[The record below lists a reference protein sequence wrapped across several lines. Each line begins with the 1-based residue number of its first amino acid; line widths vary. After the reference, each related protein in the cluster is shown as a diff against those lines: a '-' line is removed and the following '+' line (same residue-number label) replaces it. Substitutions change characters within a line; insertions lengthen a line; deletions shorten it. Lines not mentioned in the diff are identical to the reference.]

1 MAEAGRTDLMIAA
14 GLKVPNEAFA
24 MVIVRLEI
32 DFKREMTW
40 PGDVLIQ
47 TAVARI
53 GGKSIHM
60 RQTIA
65 SGAVETAQALSILA
79 AIDRHTRRA
88 IAARSVLARA
98 LRTLDIAGLNEPAQ
112 GPAPWP
118 PCWTDCPRIGRHLQS
133 WPEWKAIVS
142 GCAPAC

>member
-32 DFKREMTW
+32 DFKHEMNW

-65 SGAVETAQALSILA
+65 SGGVETAQAVSILA

-88 IAARSVLARA
+88 IALD
-98 LRTLDIAGLNEPAQ
+98 RTWHERF
-112 GPAPWP
+112 APWTLP
-118 PCWTDCPRIGRHLQS
+118 G
-133 WPEWKAIVS
+133 
-142 GCAPAC
+142 